1 MPGASRRQ
9 GASQVAADY
18 NGSLEG
24 LVADIRQ
31 FIYIVRP
38 TRLQMLTEGPT
49 SEEGA
54 VVKRHLEYLERLA
67 EAGVVLL
74 AGRTQTADEKTFGLV
89 VFRAE
94 SEEAARRI
102 VDGDPAVAHG
112 VMRAELY
119 PYRVAVLGKF

>member
-1 MPGASRRQ
+1 MAE
-9 GASQVAADY
+9 A
-18 NGSLEG
+18 
-24 LVADIRQ
+24 RQ
-31 FIYIVRP
+31 FVYVVRP
-38 TRLQMLTEGPT
+38 TRLQMLTAGPT
-49 SEEGA
+49 PEEGA

-74 AGRTQTADEKTFGLV
+74 AGRTQTADERTFGLV

-94 SEEAARRI
+94 SEEAARRV

-119 PYRVAVLGKF
+119 PYRVAVVGKL

>member
-1 MPGASRRQ
+1 MGRQ
-9 GASQVAADY
+9 
-18 NGSLEG
+18 EG
-24 LVADIRQ
+24 FMAEVRQ
-31 FIYIVRP
+31 FLYTVRP

-49 SEEGA
+49 TDEASA
-54 VVKRHLEYLERLA
+54 VKRHLEYLQGLA

-74 AGRTQTADEKTFGLV
+74 AGRTQTADERTFGLV

-112 VMRAELY
+112 VMKAELY
-119 PYRVAVLGKF
+119 PYRVAVLGKP

>member
-1 MPGASRRQ
+1 
-9 GASQVAADY
+9 
-18 NGSLEG
+18 
-24 LVADIRQ
+24 VADIRQ

-49 SEEGA
+49 SGEGA

-102 VDGDPAVAHG
+102 VDADPAVADG

-119 PYRVAVLGKF
+119 PYRVAVLGKL